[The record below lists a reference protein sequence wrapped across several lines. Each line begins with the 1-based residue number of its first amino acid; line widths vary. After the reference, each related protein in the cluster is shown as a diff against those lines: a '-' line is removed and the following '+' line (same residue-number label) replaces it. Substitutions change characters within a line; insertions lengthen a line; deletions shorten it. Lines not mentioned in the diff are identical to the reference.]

1 MDQIPASARIM
12 AVPYPPRTVSH
23 SWTTRGRR
31 DLRPR
36 GMAAGQT
43 AVKNVREIW
52 WVRFG
57 GQNKQQQQPWSWVH
71 GPDKRRAASVN

>member
-1 MDQIPASARIM
+1 MIQIKTKYDSKARREHFAYRWRLGGALMDQIPASARIM

-23 SWTTRGRR
+23 SWTSRGRR

-43 AVKNVREIW
+43 AVKIVREI
-52 WVRFG
+52 
-57 GQNKQQQQPWSWVH
+57 
-71 GPDKRRAASVN
+71 